1 MSRRSRQQIFA
12 EILDA
17 IIEETRSQE
26 EVKITRVQSKVYV
39 PFDRFKEYLAD
50 MRKRGLIEETSLK
63 ATERGLKFLEEYKLV
78 KTFLA
83 RFGLES

>member
-17 IIEETRSQE
+17 IIEEARSQD

-50 MRKRGLIEETSLK
+50 MRKRGFIEETSLK
-63 ATERGLKFLEEYKLV
+63 ITDRGLKFLEEYKLV